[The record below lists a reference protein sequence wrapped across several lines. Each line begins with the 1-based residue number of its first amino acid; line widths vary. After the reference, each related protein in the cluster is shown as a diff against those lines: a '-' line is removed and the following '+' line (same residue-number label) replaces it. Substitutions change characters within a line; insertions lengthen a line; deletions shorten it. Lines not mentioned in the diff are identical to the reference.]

1 MTQMSPLAHQRTA
14 GKRERRISAI
24 TSPTPVASTMATT
37 EMTMV
42 SISPSTNGP
51 LGVTRLFQKNSQS
64 KCIRTVRSLL
74 DAQVRLPPLRQDL
87 VIAAVCLELVHCIL
101 NRIVQHCVSL
111 QRCGTDLDG
120 AEGLPGHLDLR
131 TGLRRVITQRLSGV
145 EVGIH

>member
-1 MTQMSPLAHQRTA
+1 MLAHQRTTV
-14 GKRERRISAI
+14 KRERRISAI

-64 KCIRTVRSLL
+64 KCIRTVRSPL

-87 VIAAVCLELVHCIL
+87 VIAAVRLQLVHCIL
-101 NRIVQHCVSL
+101 NRSVQHCVSL
-111 QRCGTDLDG
+111 QCCGADLDG
-120 AEGLPGHLDLR
+120 
-131 TGLRRVITQRLSGV
+131 
-145 EVGIH
+145 